1 MPDAKPR
8 IFRRAVSATGN
19 LFLRWWREATGPLL
33 SNDHPL
39 LVDALL
45 RRLWVLTPVIL
56 LALMLAGA
64 LGFYLFIGW
73 RARDLTV
80 KALASAEAGSLHF
93 ARRQIAAAAS
103 LRPEHPAVQRATA
116 VIESRFG
123 NPDAVQLWEAI
134 DEEAVLTGDEVDARA
149 EIMTVHGD
157 ETQFAA
163 ALSALEAQGESGRA
177 AELRSRR
184 SLSRGDLEQA
194 IAQARA
200 AASASDDP
208 VLRLRLLQL
217 LVARH
222 GVALSHRRAA
232 GPRDLAAAT
241 EMTALIDGLAGT
253 PEGEEALV
261 IGLRA
266 PYFPAEKKAAWAEAA
281 WRNPTDTNPALLP
294 ASGFLAASG
303 RDTPEALYDK
313 LQRLYVGAPPP
324 RRAAL
329 ARWMLRVG
337 LNEQALTAVSGADA
351 AQDEALFG
359 LRASALAAL
368 GRWEEVLQ
376 LTDAP
381 GQAPESVRLMIKS
394 GATRELGR
402 PGEADELV
410 RAALRTSVADQR
422 ITQTI
427 EMVDLQGLR
436 PLADEAVVDLCANA
450 AEADRAFALA
460 RDRFS
465 RRGQFSTLGEAYAAA
480 RQASPDATSVQVYE
494 RYREILDGKSVDLTV
509 TAEAVAARPTDVAA
523 RFNHALA
530 LLQAGQAKEAL
541 AVFDGF
547 DVLTPQLPPGLQ
559 AVCAA
564 LLHAAGDQ
572 SALTLAGSINPDL
585 LWPGEYALIA
595 PLLQAGR

>member
-8 IFRRAVSATGN
+8 IFRRAVSATGS

-73 RARDLTV
+73 RARDLTA

-134 DEEAVLTGDEVDARA
+134 DEEAVLTDDEVDARA

-163 ALSALEAQGESGRA
+163 AVAALEAQGETGRA

-303 RDTPEALYDK
+303 RDTPAALYDK

-337 LNEQALTAVSGADA
+337 LNEQALAAVSGADA

-376 LTDAP
+376 LADAP

-394 GATRELGR
+394 GANRELRR

-410 RAALRTSVADQR
+410 RAALRASVADQR

-427 EMVDLQGLR
+427 EMADLQGLR

-465 RRGQFSTLGEAYAAA
+465 RRGQFSTLEEAYAAA